1 MQKLSLFD
9 LGLKAA
15 ADRQE
20 FIASNPPWIEPP
32 YVAADSPN
40 VNATRP
46 SRIRRNVSRA
56 STSPINLLQRR

>member
-20 FIASNPPWIEPP
+20 FIASNPPWIEPS
-32 YVAADSPN
+32 YAAVGAPN
-40 VNATRP
+40 VSQTRP